1 MPVLAA
7 EFTPR
12 SQVVLRKNP
21 PALQH
26 MGLRA
31 LLVGAVGAFGIG
43 TVVPY
48 CNMVLHGSRIASYF
62 NTPAA
67 IILFFFLVFVGN
79 TLIGLLRRS
88 WMLNRAEL
96 ALIYIMWIV
105 ATSIPEWGLTAFL
118 LPDITSVIYYAT
130 PENNWAD
137 LLQPLI
143 PDWMI
148 PHYDFN
154 QIKNFYEGA
163 PKGQGIPWALW
174 LPPLAFWVPF
184 VLALYLAMISTM
196 VVLRKQWIENERL
209 VFPLVQLPIA
219 MLQEEDG
226 DGRPGLLNA
235 FFKNPLM
242 WMGFAVP
249 AIIQSINGINFY
261 FPYFARISL
270 DSSIPLFRDTM
281 TIPLRL
287 SFQMLGFSYFVNR
300 DVAFGLCFFY
310 LLNTLQQ
317 GLFNVLGVQKI
328 DPVLGAY
335 STYTGSIIVHQ
346 GFGAVITLVLYGLW
360 NARGHL
366 SDVCRKAFTGTPAVD
381 DSDEIL
387 SYRAALLILCAS
399 LAFMGIWIWQS
410 GLPAW
415 ITPIY
420 LFFTFVLFI
429 GITRV
434 VAEGGLAF
442 IFAPMIASDFVAAGF
457 GTRTIGSSGVMALA
471 FTYIWASDIL
481 TFVMAS
487 CANGLKLAEENIKK
501 GRRIVFWAMLLAIL
515 VTLFS
520 SIWSV
525 LDLAYRYGGI
535 NTDGFF
541 FDGAARYP
549 FDNAAARIQ
558 SLDGPHWENWGYTA
572 IGAGIMGLLMMARQ
586 HLFWWPFHPLGFP
599 ISAVFGTM
607 FFSVFLAWLCKSLV
621 LRYGG
626 PTLYLRTRPFFM
638 GLILGQ
644 FVTAGIWYAID
655 HFAGGSGNTVMSW

>member
-1 MPVLAA
+1 MTKPSP
-7 EFTPR
+7 TPR
-12 SQVVLRKNP
+12 P
-21 PALQH
+21 P
-26 MGLRA
+26 GLRA
-31 LLVGAVGAFGIG
+31 LLVGAAGSVIIGIC
-43 TVVPY
+43 VPY

-79 TLIGLLRRS
+79 TLLGLIRRS
-88 WMLNRAEL
+88 WMLSRAEL

-130 PENNWAD
+130 PENNWAE
-137 LLQPLI
+137 LLHPLI
-143 PDWMI
+143 PDWII
-148 PHYDFN
+148 PHHDFN

-174 LPPLAFWVPF
+174 LPPLLYWVPF

-219 MLQEEDG
+219 MLQQDDEK
-226 DGRPGLLNA
+226 PGVLNPC
-235 FFKNPLM
+235 FKNPLM
-242 WMGFAVP
+242 WVGFAIP
-249 AIIQSINGINFY
+249 AIIQSVNGLNHY
-261 FPYFARISL
+261 FPYFPRISL
-270 DSSIPLFRDTM
+270 DNYIPLFRDTIQ
-281 TIPLRL
+281 IPLRL

-300 DVAFGLCFFY
+300 DIAFGLCFFY
-310 LLNTLQQ
+310 LLNTVQQ
-317 GLFNVLGVQKI
+317 GIFNILGVQKV

-346 GFGAVITLVLYGLW
+346 GFGAVITLVLFGLW
-360 NARGHL
+360 NARDHL
-366 SDVCRKAFTGTPAVD
+366 RDVWRKVFRGAAEID
-381 DSDEIL
+381 DSGEIL
-387 SYRAALLILCAS
+387 SYRAALVMLSGS
-399 LAFMGIWIWQS
+399 LTFMGVWIWQS

-415 ITPIY
+415 VTPVY
-420 LFFTFVLFI
+420 LFFAFVLFI

-457 GTRTIGSSGVMALA
+457 GTRTIGSSGVIALA

-487 CANGLKLAEENIKK
+487 CANGLKLAEETIKK
-501 GRRIVFWAMLLAIL
+501 GRRLIFWGILLAI
-515 VTLFS
+515 VTTLFS
-520 SIWSV
+520 SIWAI

-541 FDGAARYP
+541 FGGAARYP
-549 FDNAAARIQ
+549 FDNAAARLQ
-558 SLDGPHWENWGYTA
+558 ALDGPHWENWGYTA
-572 IGAGIMGLLMMARQ
+572 IGAGVMGLLMAARQ
-586 HLFWWPFHPLGFP
+586 HFFWWPFHPLGFP

-607 FFSVFLAWLCKSLV
+607 FFSVLLAWLCKTMV

-626 PTLYLRTRPFFM
+626 PALYLKTRPLFM

-644 FVTAGIWYAID
+644 FVTAGIWYGID
-655 HFAGGSGNTVMSW
+655 YFAGESGNAVMSW